1 MYKVMKNALLLLA
14 KHSPFS
20 SALAA
25 SVLCKK
31 YKIALEREGPYFL
44 WLR

>member
-1 MYKVMKNALLLLA
+1 MYKVMKNALPLSA

-25 SVLCKK
+25 SVLGKI
-31 YKIALEREGPYFL
+31 YKIALESERPYFL